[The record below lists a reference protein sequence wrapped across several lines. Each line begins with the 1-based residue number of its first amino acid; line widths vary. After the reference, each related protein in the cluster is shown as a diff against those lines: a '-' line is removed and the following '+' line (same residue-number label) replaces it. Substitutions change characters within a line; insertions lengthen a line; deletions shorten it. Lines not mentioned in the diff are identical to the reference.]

1 MKQLTFFIVL
11 CLAICCNPLKLPSSF
26 TKCDKRKSDFND
38 CLSGAIKNAITQ
50 LDRPLE
56 DYDLPSFEPFFV
68 PFFLPKPGKAL
79 DLNGK
84 FKNFNIFGHTKITD
98 LTATMNFEDKT
109 LTISITNP
117 EVRYEH
123 DYVAKGV
130 MFVLPI
136 DASGPA
142 LVTAQNVTYTLTFTF
157 EEYTRDNQNYLLVVD
172 TQLKMA
178 PRAMSGRYDN
188 LFKDKALNDAF
199 SREMS
204 ADWKKPFGH
213 FSSIY
218 FDSYAQ
224 WYGNVFNR
232 FLEKVPLTELFDG
245 K

>member
-1 MKQLTFFIVL
+1 MLQVL
-11 CLAICCNPLKLPSSF
+11 RLSQHVSF
-26 TKCDKRKSDFND
+26 LHETEEIHSEVV
-38 CLSGAIKNAITQ
+38 
-50 LDRPLE
+50 LE
-56 DYDLPSFEPFFV
+56 
-68 PFFLPKPGKAL
+68 
-79 DLNGK
+79 
-84 FKNFNIFGHTKITD
+84 
-98 LTATMNFEDKT
+98 
-109 LTISITNP
+109 
-117 EVRYEH
+117 
-123 DYVAKGV
+123 
-130 MFVLPI
+130 
-136 DASGPA
+136 
-142 LVTAQNVTYTLTFTF
+142 NVTYTLTFTF

-224 WYGNVFNR
+224 WYGNVCNR